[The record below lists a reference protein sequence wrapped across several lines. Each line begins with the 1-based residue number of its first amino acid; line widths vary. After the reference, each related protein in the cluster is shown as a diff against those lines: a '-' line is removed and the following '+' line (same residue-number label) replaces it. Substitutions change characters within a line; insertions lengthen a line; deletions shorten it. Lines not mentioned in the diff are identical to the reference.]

1 LKRKTLLILFIVGFT
16 AMTWAQER
24 ERGRAPNRRQAPPTE
39 AVTISGTLAIAHGM
53 PAIKSGDSIYL
64 VGRLSR
70 LTGFIDD
77 LREGAQVTVEGSAVT
92 SRRDSNLRL
101 LNPSRLTLGGRSHD
115 LSSPARAFGF
125 DRQFGAPQGS
135 ARQFG
140 APQGSARQFNA
151 PRHRQ
156 QRFDAPQRGRRH
168 HQPLGGFC
176 R

>member
-1 LKRKTLLILFIVGFT
+1 
-16 AMTWAQER
+16 MTWAQGW
-24 ERGRAPNRRQAPPTE
+24 ERGRGPNRPQLPPSE
-39 AVTISGTLAIAHGM
+39 AVTISGTLTVAHGM
-53 PAIKSGDSIYL
+53 PAIRSGDTTYL

-70 LTGFIDD
+70 LTGFIDG

-135 ARQFG
+135 ARQF
-140 APQGSARQFNA
+140 NA